1 MNKKKIIIVVVI
13 FLLLGTMVYSFASSP
28 RDLEEGQNNDTP
40 PTEQPGGSQS
50 GDEDE
55 TDDITIPVVGGNDSN
70 GPTIDYLALAQQAVL
85 KAETSLTQSDV
96 DAAKDAI
103 EDVVDGN
110 TEELVDR
117 ITTVQ
122 NIIDFET
129 LLTNLENK
137 TNATTTKVEL
147 DDVRNSEETTA
158 TTTTLNELVQDLT
171 NVQINVEK
179 ITNLTIRYSNVLN
192 KLNDIS
198 IPSIV
203 GVTDGEYTKGP
214 VILTVTDNSS
224 FTATLSKD
232 GAEAINYINGTE
244 IKEDGNYV
252 LTVIDSS
259 FNDIVVKFTIETVKP
274 EVIDITQVYEDKEDG
289 RIKVTI
295 KTSEEIFGDLL
306 GNSEWRKVNDKNEY
320 YNYYYNT
327 QEVTISFQDK
337 AGNEGSY
344 TFKVR

>member
-198 IPSIV
+198 IPSI
-203 GVTDGEYTKGP
+203 
-214 VILTVTDNSS
+214 
-224 FTATLSKD
+224 
-232 GAEAINYINGTE
+232 
-244 IKEDGNYV
+244 
-252 LTVIDSS
+252 
-259 FNDIVVKFTIETVKP
+259 
-274 EVIDITQVYEDKEDG
+274 
-289 RIKVTI
+289 
-295 KTSEEIFGDLL
+295 
-306 GNSEWRKVNDKNEY
+306 
-320 YNYYYNT
+320 
-327 QEVTISFQDK
+327 
-337 AGNEGSY
+337 
-344 TFKVR
+344 